1 MSEFQDLRE
10 QYITKVED
18 ISKMLKHNR
27 NMNKIK
33 KECFKNMIAGP
44 SLLEENISLVKQAKS
59 QIQYK
64 KDSMLS

>member
-10 QYITKVED
+10 SYIAKVED

-44 SLLEENISLVKQAKS
+44 SLLEMEG
-59 QIQYK
+59 
-64 KDSMLS
+64 

>member
-1 MSEFQDLRE
+1 MTEFQDLRE
-10 QYITKVED
+10 QYISKVED

-44 SLLEENISLVKQAKS
+44 SLFDMDN
-59 QIQYK
+59 
-64 KDSMLS
+64 